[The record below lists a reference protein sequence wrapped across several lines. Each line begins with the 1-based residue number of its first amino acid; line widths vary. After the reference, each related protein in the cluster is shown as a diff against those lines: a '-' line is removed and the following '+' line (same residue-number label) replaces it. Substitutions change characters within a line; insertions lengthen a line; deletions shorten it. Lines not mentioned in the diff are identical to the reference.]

1 MRHFLTKR
9 TLIGA
14 EFEMTPIP
22 SLPERFVNITN
33 IEKSA
38 YIPQLRENL
47 FEKHDDKD
55 GFLGGNRNI

>member
-1 MRHFLTKR
+1 
-9 TLIGA
+9 
-14 EFEMTPIP
+14 MTDIP

-47 FEKHDDKD
+47 FEKHEDKD
-55 GFLGGNRNI
+55 GNLVGKFQRQDTLQPLKFDSSES